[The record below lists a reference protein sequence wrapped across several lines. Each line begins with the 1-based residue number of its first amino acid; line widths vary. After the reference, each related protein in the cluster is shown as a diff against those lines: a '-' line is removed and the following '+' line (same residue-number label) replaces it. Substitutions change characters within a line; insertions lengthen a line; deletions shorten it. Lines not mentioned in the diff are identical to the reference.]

1 MREDERLFEL
11 AAFLV
16 SSAGLSL
23 VEAPRHGAVRLL
35 MAASRLVD
43 SFEPDDPFLRDLRAA
58 IDENV
63 VKVMWDY
70 DGLVSWLDDL
80 TARARRRGACTA
92 KSDDSGS
99 TQPRR
104 GGLRCRPHQPSPR
117 SP

>member
-1 MREDERLFEL
+1 MSDDERLFEL

-16 SSAGLSL
+16 TSAGLSL

-70 DGLVSWLDDL
+70 DGLVSWLEDL
-80 TARARRRGACTA
+80 TAGVGAEALARQRRMNQGRLNR
-92 KSDDSGS
+92 DEEE
-99 TQPRR
+99 
-104 GGLRCRPHQPSPR
+104 
-117 SP
+117 

>member
-1 MREDERLFEL
+1 MSDDERFFEL

-16 SSAGLSL
+16 TSAGLTL

-35 MAASRLVD
+35 MAASRLVA
-43 SFEPDDPFLRDLRAA
+43 SFEPDDPFLRELRAA

-80 TARARRRGACTA
+80 TARVGAEALARQNRMIQ
-92 KSDDSGS
+92 S
-99 TQPRR
+99 
-104 GGLRCRPHQPSPR
+104 RPNR
-117 SP
+117 DEED

>member
-1 MREDERLFEL
+1 MSNDERVFEL

-43 SFEPDDPFLRDLRAA
+43 SFEPDDPFLRRMKAS

-70 DGLVSWLDDL
+70 EGLVTWLNDL
-80 TARARRRGACTA
+80 TARVGAEALARQEQIVQSRADREQE
-92 KSDDSGS
+92 D
-99 TQPRR
+99 
-104 GGLRCRPHQPSPR
+104 
-117 SP
+117 

>member
-1 MREDERLFEL
+1 MSNDERVFEL

-43 SFEPDDPFLRDLRAA
+43 SFEPDDPFLRRMKAS

-70 DGLVSWLDDL
+70 EGLVTWLNDL
-80 TARARRRGACTA
+80 TAGVGAEALARQERIVQSRADREQE
-92 KSDDSGS
+92 D
-99 TQPRR
+99 
-104 GGLRCRPHQPSPR
+104 
-117 SP
+117 

>member
-1 MREDERLFEL
+1 MSEDERLFEL

-35 MAASRLVD
+35 MAASRLVQ
-43 SFEPDDPFLRDLRAA
+43 SFEPDDPFLRDLRAS

-70 DGLVSWLDDL
+70 DGLVSWLEDGLADV
-80 TARARRRGACTA
+80 ADHGI
-92 KSDDSGS
+92 G
-99 TQPRR
+99 PRR
-104 GGLRCRPHQPSPR
+104 HEHLSGRHAVPCGKGVDELG
-117 SP
+117 

>member
-1 MREDERLFEL
+1 MSEDERLFEL

-23 VEAPRHGAVRLL
+23 VEAPRNGAVRLL
-35 MAASRLVD
+35 MAASRLVG
-43 SFEPDDPFLRDLRAA
+43 SFEPDDPFLRELRAS

-80 TARARRRGACTA
+80 TARVGTEALARQNRMIQA
-92 KSDDSGS
+92 
-99 TQPRR
+99 
-104 GGLRCRPHQPSPR
+104 RPNR
-117 SP
+117 DEED

>member
-80 TARARRRGACTA
+80 TARLGAEALARQNRMIHGRLNR
-92 KSDDSGS
+92 DEEV
-99 TQPRR
+99 
-104 GGLRCRPHQPSPR
+104 
-117 SP
+117 